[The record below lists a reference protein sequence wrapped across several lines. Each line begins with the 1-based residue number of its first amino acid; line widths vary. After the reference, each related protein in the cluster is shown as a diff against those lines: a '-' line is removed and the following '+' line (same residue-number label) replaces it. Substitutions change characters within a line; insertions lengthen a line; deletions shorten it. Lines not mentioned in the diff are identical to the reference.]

1 MVVSIADH
9 AAILRDNI
17 PVLDVRAPVEYARG
31 SLPNSVNVPLLT
43 DNERAEVGIRYRQS
57 GNEAAVAL
65 GYDLVKGSTKHQRI
79 EAWSRFVQSHPDA
92 LVTCWRGGQRS
103 AIAQQ
108 WLADVGVEVPR
119 IAGGFKA
126 VRQCSVDV
134 FEQSGSRRWI
144 VIAGSTGVGKT
155 LLLNAYR
162 ESVDLEAIANHRG
175 SAFGQLDTPQP
186 VPVSFELAL
195 AQRLLQTQCFPTCLI
210 EDESRTIGR
219 LALPNTLFEAMQT
232 APIVVLEAPF
242 EERVKL
248 TYNQYVH
255 DANPSNLAA
264 ALGRIQKRLG
274 LERYSVLENQLNQ
287 AIETRSESKH
297 LIWIANLLNWYYDPM
312 YEYQL
317 SRKRARIVFRGN
329 AESIHEYLAGKF
341 QLRS

>member
-79 EAWSRFVQSHPDA
+79 EAWSRFIRSHPDA

-108 WLADVGVEVPR
+108 WLAELGFEVPR

-126 VRQCSVDV
+126 IRQCSLDV
-134 FEQSGSRRWI
+134 FEQIGRRQWI

-317 SRKRARIVFRGN
+317 SRKHARIVFRGN
-329 AESIHEYLAGKF
+329 AESIHEYLAGRF

>member
-1 MVVSIADH
+1 LVASIADH
-9 AAILRDNI
+9 AAILRDNT
-17 PVLDVRAPVEYARG
+17 PVLDVRAPNEYARG
-31 SLPNSVNVPLLT
+31 SLPNSVNMPILT
-43 DNERAEVGIRYRQS
+43 DNERAEVGIRYKQS

-65 GYDLVKGSTKHQRI
+65 GYDLVKGSAKHQRI
-79 EAWSRFVQSHPDA
+79 EAWSGFIQSHPDA

-108 WLADVGVEVPR
+108 WLADLGFEVPR

-126 VRQCSVDV
+126 VRQCSLDV

-186 VPVSFELAL
+186 VPVSFELVL

-242 EERVKL
+242 EERVTL
-248 TYNQYVH
+248 TYHQYVH
-255 DANPSNLAA
+255 DANPSNLTA
-264 ALGRIQKRLG
+264 ALRRIQKRLG
-274 LERYSVLENQLNQ
+274 FERYSVLENQLNQ
-287 AIETRSESKH
+287 AIETKSESRH

-329 AESIHEYLAGKF
+329 AESIREYLADKS

>member
-1 MVVSIADH
+1 MVASIADH
-9 AAILRDNI
+9 AAILRDNT

-43 DNERAEVGIRYRQS
+43 DNERAEVGIRYKQS
-57 GNEAAVAL
+57 GNESAVAL

-79 EAWSRFVQSHPDA
+79 EAWSRFIQSHPDA

-108 WLADVGVEVPR
+108 WLADIGVEVPR

-126 VRQCSVDV
+126 VRQCSLDV

-155 LLLNAYR
+155 LLLNDYR
-162 ESVDLEAIANHRG
+162 ESVDLEAIAHHRG

-186 VPVSFELAL
+186 VPISFELAL

-219 LALPNTLFEAMQT
+219 LALPNALFEAMQT

-242 EERVKL
+242 EERVTL
-248 TYNQYVH
+248 TYHQYVH
-255 DANPSNLAA
+255 DANPSNLTA

-274 LERYSVLENQLNQ
+274 FERYSVLENQLNQ
-287 AIETRSESKH
+287 AIETKSESRH

-329 AESIHEYLAGKF
+329 AESIREYLADKS